1 LNFIQFPRKAA
12 DAITT
17 GLMFFFSKTMNK
29 TIFGEI
35 YPLQKVSLI
44 SEGTLLI
51 LSRNASNL
59 DDTSI
64 DGTRHGSWFCSLD
77 IYS

>member
-12 DAITT
+12 DAFTT
-17 GLMFFFSKTMNK
+17 GLMMFFSKTMNK

-51 LSRNASNL
+51 
-59 DDTSI
+59 
-64 DGTRHGSWFCSLD
+64 
-77 IYS
+77 